1 MDKTERLIKWNL
13 LKYCVIVLFVFQ
25 SFTKWNM
32 GQSFLNFD
40 NEQVKGLRMW
50 KVKLPCCYL
59 SKLCPN
65 LNSIWARL
73 FIEKFFIFSRHLFI
87 CFFNVAESKQTA
99 SVSYFL
105 RWNVSLHHLSVVDNT
120 PFLDFQQL
128 GTLKCSLRL
137 AFPPADVFPVTF
149 ASFFL
154 RSTSKKGFSSLLSD
168 EVKLRSGEL
177 LPHKAAQIWP
187 FPTPR
192 ENDIVSQR
200 WFQL

>member
-1 MDKTERLIKWNL
+1 
-13 LKYCVIVLFVFQ
+13 
-25 SFTKWNM
+25 M

-73 FIEKFFIFSRHLFI
+73 FIETFFIFSRHLFI

-105 RWNVSLHHLSVVDNT
+105 RWNVSLHHLSVVDNM

-149 ASFFL
+149 ASFFSGLDL
-154 RSTSKKGFSSLLSD
+154 RKVFLLSSQTRLSC
-168 EVKLRSGEL
+168 EVESYYHTRRLKFDPFRLPEKMIQFHKGGSNFKFVDKIQCKLL
-177 LPHKAAQIWP
+177 A
-187 FPTPR
+187 
-192 ENDIVSQR
+192 VSYGHMYV
-200 WFQL
+200 L